1 VYVTNTL
8 TVPLEP
14 GSHVDVERLR
24 NELREAGVEEIL
36 GLLMETFI
44 TDCPQRLAA
53 LEIGAAARNIP
64 AIRAAAHAFKSGAST
79 IRATALAV
87 MLSGVE
93 TSARADS
100 IASID
105 TDMAG
110 IRVECA
116 SVLSELRHV
125 VASLPLA

>member
-1 VYVTNTL
+1 MFVTNTCF
-8 TVPLEP
+8 PLEP
-14 GSHVDVERLR
+14 GPHVDVERLR
-24 NELREAGVEEIL
+24 SELREADLEDIL

-53 LEIGAAARNIP
+53 LEIGAAARNVR
-64 AIRAAAHAFKSGAST
+64 AIRTAAHAFKSGAGT
-79 IRATALAV
+79 IRATALTA

-93 TSARADS
+93 ASARADS
-100 IASID
+100 IAAID

-116 SVLSELRHV
+116 SVLSELRHA
-125 VASLPLA
+125 VASLPH